1 LFFLHIYKGDPKL
14 FNFFKK
20 NDSIEAN
27 NEYLF
32 DHELI
37 GCALAYEVAISD
49 GELDESEL
57 ASLKTEI
64 IKKSEQLKLD
74 SDEVLRTIEHYS
86 SESISFNDFIN
97 QINENFDKDQ
107 KLKMVEFLWQTAY
120 ADNILEV
127 DEERLIRRI
136 SDMIRLKN
144 MEVLKLKDKIRKIK
158 SI

>member
-1 LFFLHIYKGDPKL
+1 MFS
-14 FNFFKK
+14 FFKK
-20 NDSIEAN
+20 NDSIEAGN
-27 NEYLF
+27 KYLF

-37 GCALAYEVAISD
+37 GCALAYEIAMSD

-57 ASLKTEI
+57 TSLKTEI
-64 IKKSEQLKLD
+64 IKKSKQLNLN
-74 SDEVLRTIEHYS
+74 SDEVFKTIKQHS
-86 SESISFNDFIN
+86 SESVSFNDFIN
-97 QINENFDKDQ
+97 QINENFNKDQ
-107 KLKMVEFLWQTAY
+107 KLKMLEFLWQTAY

-136 SDMIRLKN
+136 ADMIRLKN

>member
-1 LFFLHIYKGDPKL
+1 LFS
-14 FNFFKK
+14 FFKK
-20 NDSIEAN
+20 NDSIEAG

-37 GCALAYEVAISD
+37 GCALAYEIAMSD

-64 IKKSEQLKLD
+64 IKKSEQLNLN
-74 SDEVLRTIEHYS
+74 SDEVFETIKQHS
-86 SESISFNDFIN
+86 SESVSFNDFIN
-97 QINENFDKDQ
+97 QINENFDRDQ

-127 DEERLIRRI
+127 DEERLIRRVA
-136 SDMIRLKN
+136 DMIRLKN
-144 MEVLKLKDKIRKIK
+144 IEVLKLKDKIKKIK

>member
-1 LFFLHIYKGDPKL
+1 MFS
-14 FNFFKK
+14 FFKK
-20 NDSIEAN
+20 NNSIEAG

-37 GCALAYEVAISD
+37 GCALAYEIAISD

-57 ASLKTEI
+57 TKLKAEI
-64 IKKSEQLKLD
+64 TKKSEQLSLD
-74 SDEVLRTIEHYS
+74 SDKVFKTIEQHS
-86 SESISFNDFIN
+86 SESVSFNDFIN
-97 QINENFDKDQ
+97 QINENFNKDQ

-136 SDMIRLKN
+136 ADMIRLKD
-144 MEVLKLKDKIRKIK
+144 MEVLKLKDRIRKIK

>member
-1 LFFLHIYKGDPKL
+1 LFS
-14 FNFFKK
+14 FFKK
-20 NDSIEAN
+20 NDSIEAG

-37 GCALAYEVAISD
+37 GCALAYEIAISD

-57 ASLKTEI
+57 TSLKAEI
-64 IKKSEQLKLD
+64 IKKSEQLNLN
-74 SDEVLRTIEHYS
+74 SDEVFKTIKRHS
-86 SESISFNDFIN
+86 SESVSFNDFIN
-97 QINENFDKDQ
+97 QINGNFNKDQ

>member
-1 LFFLHIYKGDPKL
+1 LFS
-14 FNFFKK
+14 FFKK
-20 NDSIEAN
+20 NNSIEAG

-37 GCALAYEVAISD
+37 GCALAYEIAISD
-49 GELDESEL
+49 GEIDESEL
-57 ASLKTEI
+57 ISLKNEI
-64 IKKSEQLKLD
+64 IKKSEQLNLN
-74 SDEVLRTIEHYS
+74 SDEVFKTIKQHS
-86 SESISFNDFIN
+86 SESVSFNDFIN
-97 QINENFDKDQ
+97 QINENFNKDQ

-136 SDMIRLKN
+136 AEMIRLKN
-144 MEVLKLKDKIRKIK
+144 MEVLKLKDKMRKIK

>member
-1 LFFLHIYKGDPKL
+1 M

-20 NDSIEAN
+20 DNSIEVS

-37 GCALAYEVAISD
+37 GCVLAYEIAISD

-57 ASLKTEI
+57 INLKAEI
-64 IKKSEQLKLD
+64 IKKSEQLNLN
-74 SDEVLRTIEHYS
+74 SDEVFKAIEQHS
-86 SESISFNDFIN
+86 SESVSFNDFIN
-97 QINENFDKDQ
+97 QINENFDKDK
-107 KLKMVEFLWQTAY
+107 KLQMIEFLWQTAY

-136 SDMIRLKN
+136 SDMIGIKN
-144 MEVLKLKDKIRKIK
+144 MEVLKLKDKIQTTK
-158 SI
+158 

>member
-1 LFFLHIYKGDPKL
+1 LFS
-14 FNFFKK
+14 FFKK
-20 NDSIEAN
+20 NDSIEAG

-37 GCALAYEVAISD
+37 GCALAYEIAMSD

-64 IKKSEQLKLD
+64 IKKSEQLNLN
-74 SDEVLRTIEHYS
+74 SDEVFETIKQHS
-86 SESISFNDFIN
+86 TESVSFNDFIN
-97 QINENFDKDQ
+97 QINENFDRDQ

-127 DEERLIRRI
+127 DEERLIRRVA
-136 SDMIRLKN
+136 DMIRLKN
-144 MEVLKLKDKIRKIK
+144 IEVLKLKDKIKKIK

>member
-1 LFFLHIYKGDPKL
+1 MFS
-14 FNFFKK
+14 FFKK
-20 NDSIEAN
+20 NNSIIAS

-37 GCALAYEVAISD
+37 GCALAYEIAISD
-49 GELDESEL
+49 GKLDESEL
-57 ASLKTEI
+57 ISLRAEI
-64 IKKSEQLKLD
+64 IKKSEQLNLD
-74 SDEVLRTIEHYS
+74 PDEVFKTIEQHS
-86 SESISFNDFIN
+86 SESVSFNDFIN
-97 QINENFDKDQ
+97 QINENFNKDK
-107 KLKMVEFLWQTAY
+107 KLKMVEFLWLTAY

-136 SDMIRLKN
+136 ADMIRLKD

>member
-1 LFFLHIYKGDPKL
+1 MFS
-14 FNFFKK
+14 FFKK
-20 NDSIEAN
+20 NNSIEAV

-37 GCALAYEVAISD
+37 GCALAYEIAISD

-57 ASLKTEI
+57 TSLKTEI
-64 IKKSEQLKLD
+64 IKKSEQLNLN
-74 SDEVLRTIEHYS
+74 SDEVFKTIKRHS
-86 SESISFNDFIN
+86 SESVSFNDFIN
-97 QINENFDKDQ
+97 QINENFNKDQ

-136 SDMIRLKN
+136 ADMIRLKN